1 MCARNQVICTLTA
14 LTDLRLERNELSV
27 LAPLIGNLVHLRVLD
42 VSENKL
48 ASLPRTVGNLSALV
62 ELHSNENEIANVPP
76 SIKVAPKSD
85 RHVLARIGMRYVGFR
100 SAVGPQAP

>member
-1 MCARNQVICTLTA
+1 M
-14 LTDLRLERNELSV
+14 
-27 LAPLIGNLVHLRVLD
+27 LD

-76 SIKVAPKSD
+76 SIKVSPKSD
-85 RHVLARIGMRYVGFR
+85 RQNW
-100 SAVGPQAP
+100 SAVRRI